1 MRFTRSQT
9 RCLARQQKREL
20 TANPIGIDVEDRNNV
35 GESALMRS
43 CMKNNNL
50 EEFNELIKKGADLNS
65 SDLTGNTILSVAVL
79 NRQYDKLEALL
90 EKGAN
95 PELESGREKNRMI
108 HDILH
113 MAFESPRLASVV
125 HQRFREG
132 TLAMFKMA
140 LDWGVDMRARN
151 KKGESGISLL
161 NKLDKLKDENRDMV
175 DEMKKCYEEKMKE
188 ANKRKREELNDDKDE
203 GPSPKVAKQSEVE
216 VEEDGID
223 VRGGVMD
230 ELFVTFEVEVEN
242 RIANGE
248 NEEEEDE
255 ISDEEKKRLEE
266 EGMNKMVEEALAE
279 MKDKKEMEEHEEK
292 DYEKEENFGDRIEGK
307 QEEVK
312 KLEQGIEE
320 VEEENEEIDEDE
332 QEQEEKQNNKNEEEQ
347 ESIFEENQEEHL
359 EEGPIE
365 MEQRGEEFEQEQGDG
380 PEGRV
385 VQTNPTNLKEVMT
398 EKPKLHILLSGTV
411 DQMEYRNFPIG
422 IPLEIP
428 QAVPHADYSGGVQH
442 LLHHPNLPIGA
453 AGVEQTVPE
462 QNLCGLNI
470 QALHALLSNYYNQ
483 FLLQPIALPPVPV
496 APPSVQYIFPP
507 MDMNLFNLPVA
518 PLIPPTPQPLNPL
531 HNFIPTMTFAN
542 NGPMVNLQRE
552 PIVEVP
558 PDYSNLFNMDEFNRI
573 YYNYRN

>member
-9 RCLARQQKREL
+9 RRLAGQQKREL

-65 SDLTGNTILSVAVL
+65 LDLTGNTILSVAVL

-113 MAFESPRLASVV
+113 MAFENPRLDSVV

-175 DEMKKCYEEKMKE
+175 DEMKKCYEEKLKE
-188 ANKRKREELNDDKDE
+188 ANKRIREELNDDKDE
-203 GPSPKVAKQSEVE
+203 GPSPKVAKQNEVE

-248 NEEEEDE
+248 KEEEEDE

-279 MKDKKEMEEHEEK
+279 KKDKKEMEEDEEE

-307 QEEVK
+307 QEEEK

-332 QEQEEKQNNKNEEEQ
+332 QEQEEKQNNKNEEE
-347 ESIFEENQEEHL
+347 ENIFEENQEEHL

-365 MEQRGEEFEQEQGDG
+365 VEQRGEELEQEQGDG
-380 PEGRV
+380 PEDRV
-385 VQTNPTNLKEVMT
+385 VQ
-398 EKPKLHILLSGTV
+398 V
-411 DQMEYRNFPIG
+411 DQMEYPNCPIE

-428 QAVPHADYSGGVQH
+428 QAEPHADYSGGVQH
-442 LLHHPNLPIGA
+442 LLHHPNLLIGA
-453 AGVEQTVPE
+453 AGVEQIVPE

-470 QALHALLSNYYNQ
+470 QALHALLSNNCNQ

-507 MDMNLFNLPVA
+507 MEMNLFNLPVA
-518 PLIPPTPQPLNPL
+518 PLIPPTPQPLNPQY
-531 HNFIPTMTFAN
+531 NFIPTMAFAN